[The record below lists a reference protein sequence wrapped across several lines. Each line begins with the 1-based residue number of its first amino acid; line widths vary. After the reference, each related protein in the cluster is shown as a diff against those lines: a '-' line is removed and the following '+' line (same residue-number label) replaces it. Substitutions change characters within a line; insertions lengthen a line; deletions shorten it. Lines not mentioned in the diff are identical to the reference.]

1 MDIYLLKNCLC
12 VKTDSNINEV
22 YLDNLTNK
30 IISITS
36 SYKLLNIVIDIKD
49 KKLEKKLVNKIKNC
63 NSMYNIKKQILWFYN
78 IIHIVKNQLIAFYF
92 SSFVE
97 LIVFYFFIC

>member
-1 MDIYLLKNCLC
+1 MDIYLLKNRLC

-78 IIHIVKNQLIAFYF
+78 IIHIVKKQLIAFYF

-97 LIVFYFFIC
+97 LVVFYFFIC

>member
-1 MDIYLLKNCLC
+1 MNIYLLKNCLC

-63 NSMYNIKKQILWFYN
+63 NSMYNIKKQIL
-78 IIHIVKNQLIAFYF
+78 
-92 SSFVE
+92 
-97 LIVFYFFIC
+97 

>member
-36 SYKLLNIVIDIKD
+36 SYKLLNIVIDI
-49 KKLEKKLVNKIKNC
+49 
-63 NSMYNIKKQILWFYN
+63 
-78 IIHIVKNQLIAFYF
+78 
-92 SSFVE
+92 
-97 LIVFYFFIC
+97 

>member
-1 MDIYLLKNCLC
+1 MDIYLLKNRLC

-63 NSMYNIKKQILWFYN
+63 NSMYNIKKQNL
-78 IIHIVKNQLIAFYF
+78 
-92 SSFVE
+92 
-97 LIVFYFFIC
+97 

>member
-63 NSMYNIKKQILWFYN
+63 NSMYNIKKQ
-78 IIHIVKNQLIAFYF
+78 LIAFYF

>member
-49 KKLEKKLVNKIKNC
+49 KKLEKKLDKN
-63 NSMYNIKKQILWFYN
+63 NQQRYNNTTENAVRRTQRSLC
-78 IIHIVKNQLIAFYF
+78 L
-92 SSFVE
+92 
-97 LIVFYFFIC
+97 